1 MTHGTRIQRHG
12 IAILLL
18 IIGILCGSV
27 IQSSSHSSGIA
38 VKVLQ
43 VHQVVNTLTVYQ
55 AEQFTMSL
63 SITNVYGWQD
73 TFNVSITVKIP
84 EEIEFLSSSE
94 PDLNLKIENDTD
106 EFDHNFGTLRI
117 DETIHFSVN
126 YNVTSDQTKS
136 ITLQSVNVSYQL
148 EDGLITG
155 YLLSNTQDI
164 GLRGKRL
171 TTTTELLLPI
181 PKGERSEI
189 DLGGLKIPAIPF
201 LSTVGYLLPLI
212 AFSISVIIFRR
223 IR

>member
-1 MTHGTRIQRHG
+1 MTQDTRIQRHG

-55 AEQFTMSL
+55 AEQFTASL

-73 TFNVSITVKIP
+73 TFDVSIKVKIP
-84 EEIEFLSSSE
+84 QEIEFLSSSE
-94 PDLNLKIENDTD
+94 PDLDLKIENDTD

-117 DETIHFSVN
+117 YETIHFSVD
-126 YNVTSDQTKS
+126 YNVTSAQTKS
-136 ITLQSVNVSYQL
+136 ITIQTVNVSYRL
-148 EDGLITG
+148 ENGITG
-155 YLLSNTQDI
+155 FVLSNTEDI

-171 TTTTELLLPI
+171 TTTTESLLPI
-181 PKGERSEI
+181 PKGERSEL
-189 DLGGLKIPAIPF
+189 DLGVLKIPAIPF
-201 LSTVGYLLPLI
+201 LSIVGYLLPLI
-212 AFSISVIIFRR
+212 AFSMNVIIFRR